1 MSRAK
6 QLIKDIKKWAK
17 DRPEVRAAILFGS
30 QAQRGQADPLSD
42 VDLALFVTEPEA
54 FFADTTWA
62 EAFGPIWLHVGEALE
77 RIFID
82 KILYED
88 GTMIEF
94 AIQPME
100 NLLAMQANLSEHLEP
115 GYKVLVDKDQAAR
128 DLPKAGGQTRTPAP
142 PSSEEFDQT
151 LKSFWLN
158 AYQVAKYLLRS
169 DLWRAKHYD
178 WQLKQGLLAMMGW
191 HALLVRGQEHFTFYE
206 GKRLQG
212 WTDPDTY
219 LSLMTVFGR
228 FYPADSWR
236 ALEDSIK
243 QFNRLSREVAAAL
256 ETNPHPELSE
266 KFQAWLAA
274 QREEAD

>member
-6 QLIKDIKKWAK
+6 QLIKEIKKWAN
-17 DRPEVRAAILFGS
+17 DQPEVRAAILFGS

-42 VDLALFVTEPEA
+42 IDLALFVREPKA
-54 FFADTTWA
+54 FLADTTWV
-62 EAFGPIWLHVGEALE
+62 EAFGPIWLQVRETLE
-77 RIFID
+77 TTFIE

-88 GTMIEF
+88 GTLVEF
-94 AIQPME
+94 VIQPLE
-100 NLLAMQANLSEHLEP
+100 NLQAIQANLSEHLEP
-115 GYKVLVDKDQAAR
+115 DYKVLVDKDQAAR
-128 DLPKAGGQTRTPAP
+128 DLPKADGQTQTPDH
-142 PSSEEFDQT
+142 PSSEAYNQT
-151 LKSFWLN
+151 LESFWLN
-158 AYQVAKYLLRS
+158 AYQVAKYLFRN

-178 WQLKQGLLAMMGW
+178 WQLKQNLLAMMGW
-191 HALLVRGQEHFTFYE
+191 HALLVRRQEHFTFYE
-206 GKRLQG
+206 GKRLQR

-243 QFNRLSREVAAAL
+243 QFNRLSREVAASL
-256 ETNPHPELSE
+256 DVDPRPELAE
-266 KFQAWLAA
+266 KFQAWLAE